1 VAGSNGGAFERIDVP
16 PHRDEIQGLISSMNR
31 LTQAW
36 LALGRSQIAE
46 ALFET
51 HLAGFGRPPR

>member
-1 VAGSNGGAFERIDVP
+1 
-16 PHRDEIQGLISSMNR
+16 MNR